1 MYPHHLHHHHHRPF
15 PDICRVPPQMQLVEI
30 ILLRDELIHDIEA
43 NINQLERKATVPSA
57 SPEGSS
63 PLLPNG
69 ASDNYLISRHI
80 DTAVNSAVSR
90 CQAYLLLPSPYVHRI
105 STDHAHQW
113 EEKSLYLALPPDW
126 PPHCIDPLRDAV
138 HNYVVYR
145 AMQLFLTFANEKA
158 AATADAMA
166 SDSYDDINVQISA
179 RRNPLSCGFS
189 PFG

>member
-1 MYPHHLHHHHHRPF
+1 MYPHHLHNHHRPH
-15 PDICRVPPQMQLVEI
+15 PDIRPVPPKAQLVEVI
-30 ILLRDELIHDIEA
+30 FLRSELLHDIDA
-43 NINQLERKATVPSA
+43 NIHNLENTAAAVSAA
-57 SPEGSS
+57 SPAGTI
-63 PLLPNG
+63 LPSG
-69 ASDNYLISRHI
+69 AADNYLLARYI
-80 DTAVNSAVSR
+80 DTAINQAVSR
-90 CQAYLLLPSPYVHRI
+90 CQAYLILPSPYVHRI

-145 AMQLFLTFANEKA
+145 AMQFFLTFADEKA

-166 SDSYDDINVQISA
+166 SDAYDDINVQISA
-179 RRNPLSCGFS
+179 RRNPLSCGYS

>member
-1 MYPHHLHHHHHRPF
+1 
-15 PDICRVPPQMQLVEI
+15 MQLVEVI
-30 ILLRDELIHDIEA
+30 FLYDELIHDIEA
-43 NINQLERKATVPSA
+43 NINNIERKATVPA
-57 SPEGSS
+57 GSPAGQ

-69 ASDNYLISRHI
+69 AKSDYLIARHI
-80 DTAVNSAVSR
+80 DTAINQAVSR

-138 HNYVVYR
+138 HNYIVYR
-145 AMQLFLTFANEKA
+145 TMQLYLAFTDPQA

-166 SDSYDDINVQISA
+166 TDCYDDINVQINT
-179 RRNPLSCGFS
+179 RRSPLSCGYS

>member
-1 MYPHHLHHHHHRPF
+1 MYPHHLHHRRPI
-15 PDICRVPPQMQLVEI
+15 PDIRRVPPQMQLVEVI
-30 ILLRDELIHDIEA
+30 FLYDELIHDIEA
-43 NINQLERKATVPSA
+43 NINNIERKGTA
-57 SPEGSS
+57 SS

-69 ASDNYLISRHI
+69 AKSDYLIARHI
-80 DTAVNSAVSR
+80 DTAINQAVSR

-145 AMQLFLTFANEKA
+145 TIQLYLAFTDPQA

-179 RRNPLSCGFS
+179 HRNPLSCGFS
-189 PFG
+189 HFG